1 MSAIN
6 HIIYSFR
13 TRRSW
18 NPNVLQKRLYSET
31 LDDFVHSYEN

>member
-1 MSAIN
+1 MSVIEKIIN
-6 HIIYSFR
+6 LFR

-31 LDDFVHSYEN
+31 LDDFVHSFEN